1 MSRQTILRLLL
12 AQPEGA
18 YLSGERLSEEL
29 HITRAAIW
37 KGIQALR
44 EEGYDIESRTRL
56 GYRLLSA
63 PEKMTPE
70 AIGARLSTRTVGR
83 RILCFAQLDSTN
95 TYAKQAAQEG
105 GEDGLVIIADEQ
117 TGGRGRLGRVF
128 HSPKKGLYLTALL
141 KPDLPPWDVIPVTAL
156 AAVAA
161 MRAVERTC
169 GVCPGIKWTNDLVLN
184 GRKIAGIL
192 TEMGVEGESG
202 ALQYVVVGIG
212 INANE
217 TAEDFGP
224 ELESVAASL
233 AMETGKAVNR
243 TDLAAALI
251 EELDRLRAALGGDM
265 AAYLRAYR
273 ENCVTLGRDVRI
285 LRPGGGARTGRAV
298 SIDESFALVVEY
310 EDGTRETIRSG
321 EVSVRGLC
329 GYVSKG
335 ASSASGGRSADEA
348 PARIFGKRTFL
359 YTQTGMI

>member
-1 MSRQTILRLLL
+1 MSRQTILKLLL
-12 AQPEGA
+12 AQPDGT
-18 YLSGERLSEEL
+18 YLSGEKLSEEL
-29 HITRAAIW
+29 NITRAAVW

-63 PEKMTPE
+63 PEKLTPE

-83 RILCFAQLDSTN
+83 RILCFEQLDSTN
-95 TYAKQAAQEG
+95 TYAKSAAQNG
-105 GEDGLVIIADEQ
+105 GENGLVIIADEQ

-141 KPDLPPWDVIPVTAL
+141 KPDLAPADIIPVTAM

-161 MRAVERTC
+161 MRAIERTC
-169 GVCPGIKWTNDLVLN
+169 GVRPGIKWTNDLILN
-184 GRKIAGIL
+184 GRKVTGIL

-217 TAEDFGP
+217 TAADFSP
-224 ELESVAASL
+224 ELEYIATSL
-233 AMETGKAVNR
+233 SMETGKAVNR

-251 EELDRLRAALGGDM
+251 EELDHLSAALGGDLSE
-265 AAYLRAYR
+265 YLHIYR

-285 LRPGGGARTGRAV
+285 LGGGTERTAHAV
-298 SIDESFALVVEY
+298 SIDENFALVVQY
-310 EDGTRETIRSG
+310 ESGTTETIRSG

-329 GYVSKG
+329 GYV
-335 ASSASGGRSADEA
+335 
-348 PARIFGKRTFL
+348 
-359 YTQTGMI
+359 